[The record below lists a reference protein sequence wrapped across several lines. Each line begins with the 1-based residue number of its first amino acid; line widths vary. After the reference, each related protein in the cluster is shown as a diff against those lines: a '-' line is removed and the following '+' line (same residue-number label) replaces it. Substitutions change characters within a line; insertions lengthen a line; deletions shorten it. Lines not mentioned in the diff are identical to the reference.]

1 MPAAL
6 PPSSVRN
13 PENRASIKRL
23 TREHFALYR
32 GYLDGVSVE
41 QLHATYGDATTDI
54 RATRRLIGL
63 LRDTLSGAAR
73 RTRDVE
79 ATHLLRLRPGSI
91 PETQRLAASEMPSLE
106 TYRESVDP
114 DGFHSEAE
122 LLELYQAEFPRE
134 SIPGIDR
141 RTTRNARLRRRQ
153 IDALARMETSLVQAP
168 QPEHPVAS
176 WLEPAIAARLQ
187 HTAIHTLGDLLE
199 FIEMRGHRWY
209 ASVARVGPKAAR
221 RIVDWL
227 ALHADSL
234 RHTLSK
240 RALIPRRRLAQGDPT
255 LIRPRQSGIVPIESL
270 AVPAEIDGST
280 GTNRAQNHASPCPL
294 DTDLHAIDAW
304 LATRQHSPHTARAY
318 RREAERLLLWAIN
331 EKNKA
336 LSSLDGTDCAGY
348 IETFLADPQPAA
360 RWVGRAKI
368 ERTHLDWRP
377 FVGALSNR
385 SRETAR
391 AILHAMGQWL
401 VEQNYWAHN
410 PFSTAPAVV
419 IGARIDVSGRSLNH
433 GEWQSVV
440 QAASRDRYSQRELRD
455 YLALNLAYSTGLRRA
470 ELAHA
475 TTGRLI
481 RPAVESGLE
490 GTPEGASANAWQLA
504 IPGKGRGARNVLV
517 PQAVMELVFESLR
530 ARGLP
535 GDPGACPAET
545 PLLAH
550 FRTGNSLT
558 PDGMGQVFR
567 RLFSWAALL
576 STPQNLLDSRR
587 CFNASTHWVRHTH
600 SHHALDCGTD
610 CREVQIR
617 LGHANL
623 STTLLYVKARR
634 HGRIVHGKS
643 GVSSAR

>member
-1 MPAAL
+1 MPTAL
-6 PPSSVRN
+6 PSSSVRN
-13 PENRASIKRL
+13 PENRSSIKRL

-41 QLHATYGDATTDI
+41 QLHATYGDATTDL

-91 PETQRLAASEMPSLE
+91 PDAQRLEASEMPSLE
-106 TYRESVDP
+106 AYRESVDP
-114 DGFHSEAE
+114 DGFHSEVE
-122 LLELYQAEFPRE
+122 LLELYQAEFPQKNDL
-134 SIPGIDR
+134 SVDR
-141 RTTRNARLRRRQ
+141 RSSRNARLRRRQ
-153 IDALARMETSLVQAP
+153 IDALARMEASLVQAP
-168 QPEHPVAS
+168 QPDHPVAS
-176 WLEPAIAARLQ
+176 WLEPAIAGRMQ
-187 HTAIHTLGDLLE
+187 VTGIHTLADLLE
-199 FIEMRGHRWY
+199 FIERRGHRWY

-240 RALIPRRRLAQGDPT
+240 RALIARRRLSSNDPA
-255 LIRPRQSGIVPIESL
+255 LVRPRQNGIVPIESL

-280 GTNRAQNHASPCPL
+280 GTNRARNRALACSL
-294 DTDLHAIDAW
+294 ETDLQAIDAW
-304 LATRQHSPHTARAY
+304 LAAKQHSPHTVRAY

-331 EKNKA
+331 EKKKA
-336 LSSLDGTDCAGY
+336 LSSLNGVDCAGY
-348 IETFLADPQPAA
+348 IETFLGDPQPTA

-391 AILHAMGQWL
+391 SILHAMGQWL
-401 VEQNYWAHN
+401 VEQNYWADN
-410 PFSTAPAVV
+410 PFSNTPAVA

-433 GEWQSVV
+433 GQWQSVV

-470 ELAHA
+470 ELARA
-475 TTGRLI
+475 TTGGLI
-481 RPAVESGLE
+481 RPTLECEVENR
-490 GTPEGASANAWQLA
+490 PEGPSANAWQLA
-504 IPGKGRGARNVLV
+504 IPGKGRAARTIAI
-517 PQAVMELVFESLR
+517 PQAVMELIFETLR

-535 GDPGACPAET
+535 GDPGACPADT
-545 PLLAH
+545 PLLPH

-587 CFNASTHWVRHTH
+587 CFDASTHWLRHTH
-600 SHHALDCGTD
+600 SHHALESGADY
-610 CREVQIR
+610 REVQIR

-623 STTLLYVKARR
+623 ATTLLYVKARR
-634 HGRIVHGKS
+634 HGPLTSGKS
-643 GVSSAR
+643 SVLSTR